1 MSDSFFSF
9 FKGIHYS
16 SRDLR
21 YFAEISR
28 GQIDPSHDLEAILE
42 LSLRKILHEV
52 SILFLE

>member
-42 LSLRKILHEV
+42 LSLRKILHED
-52 SILFLE
+52 SIPFLE